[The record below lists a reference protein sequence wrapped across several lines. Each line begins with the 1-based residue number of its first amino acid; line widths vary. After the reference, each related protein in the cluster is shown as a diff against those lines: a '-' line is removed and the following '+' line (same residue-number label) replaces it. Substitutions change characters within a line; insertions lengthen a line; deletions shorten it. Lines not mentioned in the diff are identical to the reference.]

1 MDQRARVRI
10 GGKNMLMLLSIWMT
24 AVSALIGL
32 RHWAIDGGVSCSNH
46 SCLMMWAIPAPVKA
60 MPSSIRVVRR
70 GLRVVSGA
78 FNAGLLVCG

>member
-1 MDQRARVRI
+1 
-10 GGKNMLMLLSIWMT
+10 
-24 AVSALIGL
+24 
-32 RHWAIDGGVSCSNH
+32 VSCSNH

-60 MPSSIRVVRR
+60 MPSSIRVWR